1 MVCSGVG
8 TPRIMP
14 NSNSKEF
21 PDDIANRH
29 GQLEKNLMFY
39 PLSGVVGLF
48 EEPMEDF
55 KGPMACG
62 IVSQEF
68 CEVDLS
74 RDFVRGYSL
83 HGGRFTTSMTFA
95 LGSEHRQQIRRNL
108 SLLRRADYRYRGSTF
123 TE

>member
-83 HGGRFTTSMTFA
+83 HGGRFTTPMTFA
-95 LGSEHRQQIRRNL
+95 LGGYGVDNL
-108 SLLRRADYRYRGSTF
+108 MPWGQNTDGNSTKF
-123 TE
+123 IPIAQG

>member
-1 MVCSGVG
+1 ML
-8 TPRIMP
+8 

-21 PDDIANRH
+21 PDDIANRS
-29 GQLEKNLMFY
+29 GQLGKNLMFY

-68 CEVDLS
+68 YEVDLS
-74 RDFVRGYSL
+74 RDFVRGYGL
-83 HGGRFTTSMTFA
+83 HGGRFTTPMTFA
-95 LGSEHRQQIRRNL
+95 LGGYGVDNL
-108 SLLRRADYRYRGSTF
+108 MPWGQNTDSNSTKF
-123 TE
+123 IPIAQG